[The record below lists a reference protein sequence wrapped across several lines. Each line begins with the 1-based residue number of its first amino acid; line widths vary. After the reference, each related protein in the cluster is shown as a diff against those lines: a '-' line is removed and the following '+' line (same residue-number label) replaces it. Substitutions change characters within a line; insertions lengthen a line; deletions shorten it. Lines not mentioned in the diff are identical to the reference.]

1 MSAYSIEAFVA
12 DLKSITAAE
21 TDDRVILSQV
31 TPLAARLAEDKNWV
45 TPACYD
51 AGEAQGFGVTVLH
64 EGEDFDL
71 LVETVC
77 WL

>member
-31 TPLAARLAEDKNWV
+31 TPLAARLAEDKSWV

-51 AGEAQGFGVTVLH
+51 AGEAQG
-64 EGEDFDL
+64 
-71 LVETVC
+71 
-77 WL
+77 